1 MKSVKSAFKSKI
13 IEFIIKKSYR
23 NIIEKNHSLIE
34 KITLWIVRGWII
46 SKPQGVESC
55 PRDIRTVTISV
66 WAIQDK
72 FRFEAIKVQSEIHF
86 GRDF

>member
-34 KITLWIVRGWII
+34 KITL
-46 SKPQGVESC
+46 
-55 PRDIRTVTISV
+55 
-66 WAIQDK
+66 
-72 FRFEAIKVQSEIHF
+72 
-86 GRDF
+86 